1 MTRSKTE
8 LAIILVKLRGDIT
21 DPKKIEKEAAKLA
34 SEMSLMK
41 LCYEIQK
48 VEEEREASASATP
61 ATQEQTVTEEAPKES
76 EEAPK
81 ESEAPKEPREES
93 FQTPPPVELTKKEE
107 AIVEELKAPEKATP
121 RQKHKHILSWLL
133 DSSSDEDEAA

>member
-8 LAIILVKLRGDIT
+8 LAIILVKLRGEIT
-21 DPKKIEKEAAKLA
+21 DQKKIEKEAAKLA

-48 VEEEREASASATP
+48 VEETNQSATE
-61 ATQEQTVTEEAPKES
+61 EQTVTEEAPKES

-81 ESEAPKEPREES
+81 EPEEAPKE
-93 FQTPPPVELTKKEE
+93 PPVELTKKEE
-107 AIVEELKAPEKATP
+107 AIVEELKAPDKATP
-121 RQKHKHILSWLL
+121 TQKHRHILSWLL

>member
-48 VEEEREASASATP
+48 VEETNQS

-121 RQKHKHILSWLL
+121 TQRHKHILSWLL

>member
-8 LAIILVKLRGDIT
+8 LAIILVKLRGDVT

-48 VEEEREASASATP
+48 VEETNQSATE
-61 ATQEQTVTEEAPKES
+61 EQTVKAEAPKNGEAAPEP
-76 EEAPK
+76 EEPV
-81 ESEAPKEPREES
+81 KEPE
-93 FQTPPPVELTKKEE
+93 PPVELTKKEE
-107 AIVEELKAPEKATP
+107 AIVEELKAPVKATP
-121 RQKHKHILSWLL
+121 NQKHKHILSWLL
-133 DSSSDEDEAA
+133 DSSSEDES

>member
-21 DPKKIEKEAAKLA
+21 DPKKIEKEATKLA

-48 VEEEREASASATP
+48 VEEEREASASVP
-61 ATQEQTVTEEAPKES
+61 ATQEQTVTEEAPKE
-76 EEAPK
+76 P
-81 ESEAPKEPREES
+81 ESE
-93 FQTPPPVELTKKEE
+93 PVELTKKEE
-107 AIVEELKAPEKATP
+107 AIVEELKAPEQATVKQ
-121 RQKHKHILSWLL
+121 RHRHILSWLL

>member
-8 LAIILVKLRGDIT
+8 LAIILVKLRGEIT
-21 DPKKIEKEAAKLA
+21 DQKKIEKEAAKLA

-61 ATQEQTVTEEAPKES
+61 ETQEQTVTEEAPKE
-76 EEAPK
+76 P
-81 ESEAPKEPREES
+81 ESE
-93 FQTPPPVELTKKEE
+93 PVELTKKEE
-107 AIVEELKAPEKATP
+107 AIVEELKAPEQATVKQ
-121 RQKHKHILSWLL
+121 RHRHILSWLL
-133 DSSSDEDEAA
+133 DSSSEDEA

>member
-8 LAIILVKLRGDIT
+8 LAIILVKLRGEIT

-48 VEEEREASASATP
+48 VEEMTHSDEPKASPSVQPEAP
-61 ATQEQTVTEEAPKES
+61 KPVEEAPKES
-76 EEAPK
+76 E
-81 ESEAPKEPREES
+81 
-93 FQTPPPVELTKKEE
+93 PVELTKKEE
-107 AIVEELKAPEKATP
+107 EIVEELKAPEKATQN
-121 RQKHKHILSWLL
+121 QKHKHILSWLL
-133 DSSSDEDEAA
+133 DSSSDEE

>member
-8 LAIILVKLRGDIT
+8 LAIILVKLRGEIT
-21 DPKKIEKEAAKLA
+21 DQKKIEKEAAKLA

-48 VEEEREASASATP
+48 VEEEREESEKTPAAPATP
-61 ATQEQTVTEEAPKES
+61 EEQTVTEEG
-76 EEAPK
+76 
-81 ESEAPKEPREES
+81 PKEPREES

-107 AIVEELKAPEKATP
+107 EIVEELKAPEKATP
-121 RQKHKHILSWLL
+121 TQKHKHILSWLL
-133 DSSSDEDEAA
+133 DSSSEDEA

>member
-8 LAIILVKLRGDIT
+8 LAIILVKLRGEIT
-21 DPKKIEKEAAKLA
+21 DQKKIEKEAAKLA

-61 ATQEQTVTEEAPKES
+61 EEQTVKAEAPKEPEPPKKS

-81 ESEAPKEPREES
+81 EPE
-93 FQTPPPVELTKKEE
+93 PVELTKKEE
-107 AIVEELKAPEKATP
+107 AIVEELKAPEKATVKQ
-121 RQKHKHILSWLL
+121 RHKHILSWLL
-133 DSSSDEDEAA
+133 DSSSEDEA

>member
-8 LAIILVKLRGDIT
+8 LAIILVKLRGDVT

-48 VEEEREASASATP
+48 VEEERESQTLSTEASPSVQP
-61 ATQEQTVTEEAPKES
+61 EAPKNG
-76 EEAPK
+76 EAVPEPEK
-81 ESEAPKEPREES
+81 PREES
-93 FQTPPPVELTKKEE
+93 PPPEPEPVELTKKEE
-107 AIVEELKAPEKATP
+107 AIVEELKAPIKATP
-121 RQKHKHILSWLL
+121 NQKHKHILSWLL
-133 DSSSDEDEAA
+133 DSSSDEES

>member
-21 DPKKIEKEAAKLA
+21 DQKKIEKEAAKLA

-48 VEEEREASASATP
+48 VEETNQSATE
-61 ATQEQTVTEEAPKES
+61 EQTVKAEAPKNGEAAPEPEEAPKES
-76 EEAPK
+76 EP
-81 ESEAPKEPREES
+81 EAPKEPE
-93 FQTPPPVELTKKEE
+93 PVELTKKEE

-121 RQKHKHILSWLL
+121 KQKHKHILSWLL
-133 DSSSDEDEAA
+133 DSSSEDEA

>member
-34 SEMSLMK
+34 NEMSLMK

-48 VEEEREASASATP
+48 VEEEREASASAPEEAEKTP
-61 ATQEQTVTEEAPKES
+61 AAVPETQAPEEPPKEA
-76 EEAPK
+76 EA
-81 ESEAPKEPREES
+81 
-93 FQTPPPVELTKKEE
+93 PVELTKKEE

-121 RQKHKHILSWLL
+121 KQKHTHILSWLL
-133 DSSSDEDEAA
+133 DSSSDEE

>member
-8 LAIILVKLRGDIT
+8 LAIILVKLRGEIT

-48 VEEEREASASATP
+48 VEETNQS
-61 ATQEQTVTEEAPKES
+61 ATQEQTVTEETPVKTEETPKET
-76 EEAPK
+76 EEA
-81 ESEAPKEPREES
+81 E
-93 FQTPPPVELTKKEE
+93 PVELTKKEE

-121 RQKHKHILSWLL
+121 TQKHKHILSWLL
-133 DSSSDEDEAA
+133 DSSSEDEA

>member
-34 SEMSLMK
+34 NEMSLMK

-48 VEEEREASASATP
+48 VEEEREATASAPGASASAP
-61 ATQEQTVTEEAPKES
+61 EETQDQQAETPKES
-76 EEAPK
+76 EE
-81 ESEAPKEPREES
+81 
-93 FQTPPPVELTKKEE
+93 PVELTKKEE
-107 AIVEELKAPEKATP
+107 EIVEELKVPEEISKEK
-121 RQKHKHILSWLL
+121 RRKHILSWLL
-133 DSSSDEDEAA
+133 DSSSDEEAA

>member
-34 SEMSLMK
+34 NEMSLMK

-48 VEEEREASASATP
+48 VEEEREEAEKTP
-61 ATQEQTVTEEAPKES
+61 AAVPETHAPEEPPKES
-76 EEAPK
+76 KPEEPQK
-81 ESEAPKEPREES
+81 EAEA
-93 FQTPPPVELTKKEE
+93 PVELTKKEE

-121 RQKHKHILSWLL
+121 KQKHKHILSWLL
-133 DSSSDEDEAA
+133 DSSSDEDETA

>member
-21 DPKKIEKEAAKLA
+21 DQKKIEKEAAKLA

-48 VEEEREASASATP
+48 VEEEREASASAPGTHSDEPQANPSVQPEASKTDEETP
-61 ATQEQTVTEEAPKES
+61 KTDEEAPKE
-76 EEAPK
+76 
-81 ESEAPKEPREES
+81 
-93 FQTPPPVELTKKEE
+93 PVELTKKEE

-121 RQKHKHILSWLL
+121 KQKHKHILSWLL
-133 DSSSDEDEAA
+133 DSSSDEE

>member
-21 DPKKIEKEAAKLA
+21 DPKKIEKEAAQLA

-48 VEEEREASASATP
+48 VEEERESQTLSTP
-61 ATQEQTVTEEAPKES
+61 VTES
-76 EEAPK
+76 
-81 ESEAPKEPREES
+81 
-93 FQTPPPVELTKKEE
+93 QTPEPAPQAEPEPEPPVELTKKEE
-107 AIVEELKAPEKATP
+107 AIVEELKAPVKATP
-121 RQKHKHILSWLL
+121 NQKHKHILSWLL
-133 DSSSDEDEAA
+133 DSSSDED